1 LPLCIG
7 IAVAVG
13 VSPARAVLTGIIGG
27 IVVGFISGSP
37 MQGSGSAAGL
47 VLFLAELLAHG
58 KASYFAKF
66 GEGGVAND
74 SQALPY

>member
-1 LPLCIG
+1 MCIG
-7 IAVAVG
+7 IAVAIG
-13 VSPARAVLTGIIGG
+13 VSPARAVLTGIIDG

-37 MQGSGSAAGL
+37 MQVSGSAAGL
-47 VLFLAELLAHG
+47 FVFLADLLAHG

-74 SQALPY
+74 SRALTY